1 MFGFENKKFGV
12 EIEFAG
18 AWLDQVET
26 TMQRELQGTGIVVA
40 REGYN
45 HNTRSYWKIVTD
57 SSVSERISYRDVN
70 AIGGEIVSPV
80 LQGGAGLAQLEQICN
95 ALNAHPDVKINIKCG
110 LHLHLSWSN
119 CTTRQIKNIVKRY
132 ATFENDFDS
141 MMPRSRRNSNWCAN
155 ISRDTSFLRD
165 VAGHTGSIREMSRCG
180 GGNRYRK
187 VNLVPLSRYG
197 SIEFRQHSGTTDFEK
212 IKNWVLLMSDFC
224 DASQV
229 ASATNTGLIDLSY
242 RRASTQ
248 RAYAEVREMLEAHNI
263 TLDHTSRGSWVA
275 KKEGVVLGQY
285 DNSFLLSLYADGAV
299 NPRTGTRTRQRGAT
313 FNDSF
318 TDWFSTLTG
327 QTVSASDTWMRGIR
341 PEVAAYVA
349 ARVTSLATGSQR
361 AAA

>member
-80 LQGGAGLAQLEQICN
+80 LQGGAGLAQLEKICN

-132 ATFENDFDS
+132 ATFEDGFDS

-155 ISRDTSFLRD
+155 ISRETSFLRD
-165 VAGHTGSIREMSRCG
+165 VADHTGSLREMSRCG

-224 DASQV
+224 DASQTAAT
-229 ASATNTGLIDLSY
+229 ASGSVTNIVDY
-242 RRASTQ
+242 RRQGSARAFAEIREIFEANGLECKPSGRNWKIYNASGALVLTVSGQ
-248 RAYAEVREMLEAHNI
+248 EMFRFYA
-263 TLDHTSRGSWVA
+263 
-275 KKEGVVLGQY
+275 Q
-285 DNSFLLSLYADGAV
+285 GACH
-299 NPRTGTRTRQRGAT
+299 PTAARRTRQAGPT
-313 FNDSF
+313 FTTGFAQLVES
-318 TDWFSTLTG
+318 LTG
-327 QTVSASDTWMRGIR
+327 NASDTWMRGIR